1 MFKYPASAAL
11 RRRATT
17 YLVLDGKA
25 LNMQDMARTLKSLI
39 RLDFVLMFTKEL
51 GSYDHNVP

>member
-25 LNMQDMARTLKSLI
+25 LNMQDMVRTLKSLI

-51 GSYDHNVP
+51 G

>member
-11 RRRATT
+11 RRRVTT
-17 YLVLDGKA
+17 YLMLDGKA

-51 GSYDHNVP
+51 G